1 MTKPKAINRKK
12 LVAFVLLICKI
23 KLPWQFTNR
32 VCRYRHTR
40 TGGDS
45 SRCMWMVIAWI
56 FLRRLRWSVL
66 RKRRSC
72 ENQLASG
79 LKQVVRQEYRGHSS
93 LAGIQGCWVPV
104 ALVQHRPKRS
114 EDRNIP
120 VRVKGSSLAQSVA
133 FRHLI
138 LPAHKWSRTAAE
150 LLRFPWQHSK
160 RNGGKAFEVDT
171 TQWSFR

>member
-12 LVAFVLLICKI
+12 LVAFVLLICKS
-23 KLPWQFTNR
+23 KLPWQFINR

-40 TGGDS
+40 TGGDG
-45 SRCMWMVIAWI
+45 SRCMWMVIAWN

-79 LKQVVRQEYRGHSS
+79 LKQVVRQEYRGRSS
-93 LAGIQGCWVPV
+93 LCKGTGNALSLCGSRAAALPSQWRFATSYWV
-104 ALVQHRPKRS
+104 
-114 EDRNIP
+114 
-120 VRVKGSSLAQSVA
+120 
-133 FRHLI
+133 
-138 LPAHKWSRTAAE
+138 LPAQKWSRTAAK